1 MVSQYRIL
9 VSLVGTILSCAR
21 FQEDTKDVLPSDRKS
36 AKGII
41 AMRIEQ
47 SNRR

>member
-1 MVSQYRIL
+1 MEVSIL
-9 VSLVGTILSCAR
+9 VSLVGTISCAR

-41 AMRIEQ
+41 AMGIEQ